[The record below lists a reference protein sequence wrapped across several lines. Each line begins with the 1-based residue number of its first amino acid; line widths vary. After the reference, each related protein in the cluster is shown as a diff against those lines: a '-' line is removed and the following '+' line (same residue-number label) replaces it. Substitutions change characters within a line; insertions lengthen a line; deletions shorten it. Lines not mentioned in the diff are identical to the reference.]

1 MCNTQIVSCYTQNVV
16 KEKFPLHDKRDVGYS
31 AAVHASWGLLE
42 VSSHYGTTLQFDWE
56 MSITFVREQLFG
68 QTEMADTYPQMP
80 LPRGKLWSVKTPEL
94 LC

>member
-1 MCNTQIVSCYTQNVV
+1 MCNTQIVSCYTENVV

-42 VSSHYGTTLQFDWE
+42 VSSHLTGK

-80 LPRGKLWSVKTPEL
+80 LPRGKLWSVKTPEP